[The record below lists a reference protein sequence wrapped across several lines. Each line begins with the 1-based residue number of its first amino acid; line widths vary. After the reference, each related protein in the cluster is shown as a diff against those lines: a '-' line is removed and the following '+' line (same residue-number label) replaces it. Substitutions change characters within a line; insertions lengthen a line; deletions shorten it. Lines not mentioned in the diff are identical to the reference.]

1 MKKTIAPINTFNMR
15 TLLQLNIKNLSSYYY
30 ISVKLASMKE
40 KLKKYAKEILTLL
53 VVIVVSSNVIS
64 LYKSKSLTAEALQMD
79 SVKLINNLVYEVK
92 NDEPVL
98 VHVWA
103 TWCPIC
109 KVEAPNIQM
118 LSEHFQV
125 VTIAVKS
132 GTSSEIKAFLDK
144 NDYTYNVVND
154 TYGELSSKFN
164 ISAFPT
170 TLIYD
175 KNKNLVFS
183 EVGYTSTLGL
193 WLRMVWAGY

>member
-1 MKKTIAPINTFNMR
+1 
-15 TLLQLNIKNLSSYYY
+15 
-30 ISVKLASMKE
+30 MKE

>member
-1 MKKTIAPINTFNMR
+1 
-15 TLLQLNIKNLSSYYY
+15 
-30 ISVKLASMKE
+30 MKE

-98 VHVWA
+98 FHVWA